1 MNHEI
6 LSRTVK
12 SSATSTT
19 IRNCWEEMKMAEWYA
34 KCPNNDGEYEITFKS
49 KNYDEYK
56 RVERACSDIMDEH
69 AGRKK
74 TYAQDFLEKFPNA
87 SVKDEALAYTCRK
100 RLYGTDC
107 PAYDDCRNCWNE
119 VMPDA

>member
-1 MNHEI
+1 
-6 LSRTVK
+6 
-12 SSATSTT
+12 
-19 IRNCWEEMKMAEWYA
+19 MAEWYA
-34 KCPNNDGEYEITFKS
+34 KLQNNDGEYEITFKS

-56 RVERACSDIMDEH
+56 RVERVCCNIMDEH

-87 SVKDEALAYTCRK
+87 PVSDDGTPEICPDSVYKTAEHCCRVKGLRYPCKD
-100 RLYGTDC
+100 
-107 PAYDDCRNCWNE
+107 CWNE